1 MQAIYENVQTVALP
15 TTALTQP
22 RARAPTE
29 PRNVESTAKAAREPP
44 LADALDPTHAVLK
57 LVRQSVAAYNE
68 ILAAQSESGNESQA
82 AQELGGR
89 VDQYA

>member
-29 PRNVESTAKAAREPP
+29 PRNVESTAKSAREPP
-44 LADALDPTHAVLK
+44 LADALDSTHAVLK
-57 LVRQSVAAYNE
+57 LVQQSVAAYSE
-68 ILAAQSESGNESQA
+68 ILSTLAESSPEPQA
-82 AQELGGR
+82 APEVGGSL
-89 VDQYA
+89 DQYA